1 MRKKVIIL
9 NSYPGARLA
18 NQLWNFISIYAY
30 CLEKNFAC
38 RNYCFFEEKKHKD
51 KNNRITY
58 KNYYNYFKIPIGAPA
73 KFLITLHLT
82 LAKIWKKTRLYH
94 RFAALIEK
102 TRPGQILYSGE
113 QETFY
118 LPPSVNKNQAQLKKL
133 AEIEFNDKIY
143 LSGWLFKNPAGLV
156 KYRKEITAYFK
167 PKDKIQKKVNSLTA
181 ELKSKFKHLVGVHIR
196 QGDYKIDFRGG
207 ELYFDEKSVANLLR
221 SYLKNFNKNK
231 AETVFIICSDGT
243 INMADFSG
251 LNAIKSD
258 FNAVDDLFL
267 LAAADIIIGSD
278 STFGALA
285 SYFGNLP
292 FIVFNRP
299 LDWNFYK
306 DKKYFFEN
314 KKCTTAHF

>member
-94 RFAALIEK
+94 RFASFVEK
-102 TRPGQILYSGE
+102 RRSKQILYSGAE
-113 QETFY
+113 KTFY
-118 LPPSVNKNQAQLKKL
+118 LPPSANANQAQLKQL
-133 AEIEFNDKIY
+133 AEIELYDKIY
-143 LSGWLFKNPAGLV
+143 LDGWLFRNPAGLA
-156 KYRKEITAYFK
+156 KYREEITAYFK

-231 AETVFIICSDGT
+231 AETVFIICSDGA

-258 FNAVDDLFL
+258 FNAVNDLFL

-278 STFGALA
+278 STFGVFA
-285 SYFGNLP
+285 SYYGNLP
-292 FIVFNRP
+292 FIVFEKKI
-299 LDWNFYK
+299 DWNYYK
-306 DKKYFFEN
+306 NKTNYSEN
-314 KKCTTAHF
+314 NKCTTVHF